1 MEAKRAR
8 EVVCESVRVAVSVDQ
23 GVGVSVG
30 VDVKKP
36 FGRGCERGVKMK
48 MALCVVCVTA
58 RGPVCGG
65 GGRCRIWE

>member
-1 MEAKRAR
+1 MRMEAKRAR

-36 FGRGCERGVKMK
+36 FGRGCEV
-48 MALCVVCVTA
+48 
-58 RGPVCGG
+58 
-65 GGRCRIWE
+65 